1 MRSINRC
8 LNKQLADLC
17 QRSLQLEELSNKLRQ
32 FLPEELAKECLVG
45 SFNKGCLLITTTN
58 AAWASQLRYLVP
70 ELRDNLRKAGLY
82 QLLSIK
88 ISVVAPVVHYEKP
101 AEPQKQQLSAKAK
114 EVIISESQHCSY
126 EPLQKALL
134 NLADNA

>member
-8 LNKQLADLC
+8 LNKQLVDLC

-32 FLPEELAKECLVG
+32 LLPEELAKECLVG
-45 SFNKGCLLITTTN
+45 SFNKGCLLITTAN
-58 AAWASQLRYLVP
+58 AAWASQLRYLIP

-88 ISVVAPVVHYEKP
+88 VSVVAPVVQYEKP

-114 EVIISESQHCSY
+114 EVIISESQLCSY

-134 NLADNA
+134 HLAADA